1 MAERARGD
9 LKPNILEPLCWEPDK
24 LASSLDT
31 VFTHAIGE
39 AIDAIDA
46 IDWYLRSKRRKKRWA
61 LFFRVVAIVAG
72 SIAGILPMLSQVL
85 LDASK
90 QPVIQPVWASI
101 SLAIAVA
108 LVALDHFF
116 GFSSGWMRY
125 TAAELHIR
133 QLLRAFQMDW
143 EMQKVS
149 WKASLPDADQLQ
161 VMLTRAREFEIQV
174 STIVCEETSHW
185 IQEFQGTLKQ
195 LEKPLSSQAHH

>member
-1 MAERARGD
+1 MSERTCGD
-9 LKPNILEPLCWEPDK
+9 LKPNLLDGLCWEPDK
-24 LASSLDT
+24 RASSLDT
-31 VFTHAIGE
+31 VLKHAIGE
-39 AIDAIDA
+39 AIDA

-61 LFFRVVAIVAG
+61 LLFRVVAIMAG
-72 SIAGILPMLSQVL
+72 SVAGILPMLSQVL

-90 QPVIQPVWASI
+90 QPIIQPVWASI

-143 EMQKVS
+143 EMQKAS
-149 WKASLPDADQLQ
+149 WNASLPDTDQIQ
-161 VMLTRAREFEIQV
+161 AMLLRAREFETQV
-174 STIVCEETSHW
+174 SNIVREETSHW

-195 LEKPLSSQAHH
+195 LEKPMSSQAHH